1 MTWCLEAAP
10 GYAGRLCSTEN
21 GPEPPKCKPC
31 THPVE
36 LYLWPPTSLFVG
48 EALRGKATCPQLR
61 VLQKHLLPRL
71 QYLK

>member
-21 GPEPPKCKPC
+21 GTEPPKCKPRI
-31 THPVE
+31 HPVE

-48 EALRGKATCPQLR
+48 EALRREGNLPSAKSPVETLA
-61 VLQKHLLPRL
+61 VLAPVP
-71 QYLK
+71 